1 MESYKV
7 YVKTGEAGH
16 ITAINSSVFLGD
28 VSGLVQ
34 IDEGVGDKY
43 HHAQG
48 NYLAGPLMT
57 ADGLC
62 AYKLQNGAPALRGAA
77 DLAAERAAKTQA
89 PTAEER
95 LAALEE
101 AMLAM
106 MEADNNV

>member
-7 YVKTGEAGH
+7 YVKTDEAGH

-28 VSGLVQ
+28 VSGWVQ

-77 DLAAERAAKTQA
+77 DLAAERPPNYKR
-89 PTAEER
+89 PPPKS
-95 LAALEE
+95 ALPCWKRPCRP
-101 AMLAM
+101 
-106 MEADNNV
+106 